1 MAIKK
6 SDPQTSPKWNTSFKL
21 IAALIFIAIIAGLLI
36 KFQFLISPL
45 IIAFILAYL
54 LLPVAKKIQAWL
66 KLKWKTSVNILYLFF
81 VLILL
86 GLLTWGGIAILDQLQ
101 KLIALLQTISK
112 TFPTTVEQFFSQPFS
127 IGRWVIDLTK
137 IDLLPLAQQILGAL
151 QPALSETAQL
161 IGQLATGAVT
171 AIGWLLFAVLI
182 SYFILHET
190 DGIKGRLINFQ
201 IPKYSEDIK
210 RIGQE
215 LSHIWNAF
223 LRRQIL
229 IFVLTIGIYT
239 LLLGVLGVK
248 YFFGLA
254 LMAGLARFVPYI
266 GPLVTWITY
275 GFVSYFQGTTLFN
288 MDPLAYAIMVAVIAY
303 VVDNIIDL
311 FVTPRLMA
319 DALKLHPAAVMIAA
333 LVGLELFGVIGLILA
348 APILAT
354 IKLLFDFSRYKMLDE
369 DPWLSIQTVHREP
382 PQNRILASLKKLF
395 VRKNS
400 TALAKKE
407 KVKNREVARKLG
419 GNKNDKRK

>member
-1 MAIKK
+1 MINNP
-6 SDPQTSPKWNTSFKL
+6 DPQISPKWSTSFKL
-21 IAALIFIAIIAGLLI
+21 VAALIFITIISGLLI

-66 KLKWKTSVNILYLFF
+66 KLQWKASVNILYLIFI
-81 VLILL
+81 LILL
-86 GLLTWGGIAILDQLQ
+86 GLLIWGGIAILDQLQ
-101 KLIALLQTISK
+101 KLIDLLQTISK
-112 TFPTTVEQFFSQPFS
+112 TFPASVEQFLSQPIS
-127 IGRWVIDLTK
+127 IGRWVINLSK
-137 IDLLPLAQQILGAL
+137 IDLLPLAQQILGTL
-151 QPALSETAQL
+151 QPALSKTAQL
-161 IGQLATGAVT
+161 IGQLAKSAVT

-190 DGIKGRLINFQ
+190 NGIKSRLINFQ
-201 IPKYSEDIK
+201 IPRYSEDIK

-229 IFVLTIGIYT
+229 ILVLTIGIYT

-254 LMAGLARFVPYI
+254 LMAGLARFIPYI
-266 GPLVTWITY
+266 GPLITWITY

-288 MDPLAYAIMVAVIAY
+288 MNPLTYAITVAVVAY
-303 VVDNIIDL
+303 VVDNIFDL

-354 IKLLFDFSRYKMLDE
+354 IKLFFDFSRYKMLDE
-369 DPWLSIQTVHREP
+369 DPWLSIQTVHREQP
-382 PQNRILASLKKLF
+382 PNKILVILKKFLIHKKTNSSI
-395 VRKNS
+395 RKRTFLKTN
-400 TALAKKE
+400 E
-407 KVKNREVARKLG
+407 KTVEKSQGDKNG
-419 GNKNDKRK
+419 

>member
-1 MAIKK
+1 MINKPD
-6 SDPQTSPKWNTSFKL
+6 SQTSPKWSTSFKL
-21 IAALIFIAIIAGLLI
+21 VAALIFIVIIAGLLI

-66 KLKWKTSVNILYLFF
+66 KLKWKASVNILYLIFI
-81 VLILL
+81 LILL

-112 TFPTTVEQFFSQPFS
+112 TFPASVEQFLTQPIL
-127 IGRWVIDLTK
+127 IGRWVIDLSK
-137 IDLLPLAQQILGAL
+137 IDLLPFAQQILGAL

-229 IFVLTIGIYT
+229 ILVLTVGIYT
-239 LLLGVLGVK
+239 ILLGALGVK

-254 LMAGLARFVPYI
+254 LMAGLARFIPYI
-266 GPLVTWITY
+266 GPLITWITY

-303 VVDNIIDL
+303 VVDNIFDL

-369 DPWLSIQTVHREP
+369 DPWIYIQTVHRELSP
-382 PQNRILASLKKLF
+382 NKILITLKKLF
-395 VRKNS
+395 VRKKINHPPRKNK
-400 TALAKKE
+400 LLKKE
-407 KVKNREVARKLG
+407 EIVKEFKG
-419 GNKNDKRK
+419 DKNG